1 MFKTLKEAQTWIE
14 SITKFGEKYDL
25 SRMRLACAMLDHPEK
40 KFQSIHIGGT
50 NGKGS
55 TVNFLKNILTDAGYR
70 VGTYTSPY
78 VVHFNERITLEEQ
91 MIEDTLF
98 LEHLNRIHV
107 FEKNFMALHQDQLT
121 FFELLTLVAF
131 NVFAE
136 AELDYAIIEVGLGG
150 LLDATN
156 VITPLISAITSIGYD
171 HMNVLGNTLSSILS
185 NKLGIAK
192 PNIPLV
198 AGFEQKH
205 LIKLTKH
212 YCLDHAIPLD
222 IVREQAQE
230 ISHFDGDVQ
239 HFYFRGTPYRL
250 NLWGLH
256 QVQNAKVALMTT
268 ERLSQLGLSIPLEAK
283 QSGIERT
290 QWPGRFERFGS
301 IILEGAHNQNGMEA
315 AVSTLQHYF
324 KDEPLTVVFTAM
336 QDKDITAML
345 RLIEPC
351 ASQIIFTEIAYP
363 RCEKAQNL
371 KAMSPHP
378 NAIAVK
384 DRSTL
389 LNIIKTAAET
399 ERVFITGSLYF
410 ISDIRADI
418 VKLFAPHS
426 RT

>member
-1 MFKTLKEAQTWIE
+1 MFKTLKEAQQWIE

-25 SRMRLACAMLDHPEK
+25 SRMRLACAMLDHPER

-55 TVNFLKNILTDAGYR
+55 TVNFLKCILTDAGYR

-78 VVHFNERITLEEQ
+78 VVHFNERITLEEN
-91 MIEDTLF
+91 MINDALF
-98 LEHLNRIHV
+98 LEHLNRIYT
-107 FEKNFMALHQDQLT
+107 FEQTFKSLHDDQLT

-156 VITPLISAITSIGYD
+156 VITPILSAITSIGYD
-171 HMNVLGNTLSSILS
+171 HMHVLGNSLHSILD

-192 PNIPLV
+192 ANIPLV
-198 AGFEQKH
+198 IGIDQKD
-205 LIKLTKH
+205 LVKRTKH
-212 YCLDHAIPLD
+212 YCQEKNIPLD
-222 IVREQAQE
+222 ILREQPLE
-230 ISHFDGDVQ
+230 TSDFDGTIQ
-239 HFYFRGTPYRL
+239 HFNFRGTPYRL
-250 NLWGLH
+250 NLWGVH
-256 QVQNAKVALMTT
+256 QVNNAKVALMIS
-268 ERLSQLGLSIPLEAK
+268 ERLSQMGLAIPLEAK

-315 AVSTLQHYF
+315 AVATLKHYF

-336 QDKDITAML
+336 QDKDIQTML
-345 RLIEPC
+345 ALIEPC
-351 ASQIIFTEIAYP
+351 ATRMIFTEINYP
-363 RCEKAQNL
+363 RCAKAQHL
-371 KAMSPHP
+371 KTLSHHP
-378 NAIAVK
+378 NVMVIE
-384 DRSTL
+384 DRTAL
-389 LNIIKTAAET
+389 LETIEHISQT
-399 ERVFITGSLYF
+399 ERVFVTGSLYF

-418 VKLFAPHS
+418 LAFQ
-426 RT
+426 RR